1 MYRHSL
7 RKRVAIAFAMCVA
20 VLSVGWGF
28 AFFAAIRL
36 SEDRVLVRQLQRAAE
51 SYPSLTMNLRGYDNV
66 GSLPESLREWAQ
78 TNPDEGLYEFITEE
92 LHVAVLSTDN
102 KKLSIDKEKLSTDNG
117 KPAAD
122 NEEPS
127 ADNKSPRAF
136 VVFDVAGIE
145 AASSED
151 WWWLL
156 GITGVVGTLGALG
169 FGLGILV
176 MRRAIAPVGQLAK
189 IVADINLEKLSAEDH
204 KRIDS
209 SRFGDD
215 EVGVLAGTIEKTL
228 ERISAF
234 VERERYFTSSA
245 SHELRTPITVITGA
259 LELLEQSELSASDRK
274 AVDRVRRATLDMKTT
289 IEMFLCLAREMD
301 DGLYDKQF
309 LVMPLVN
316 QAIDQQRYLLSG
328 KFVEVDIE
336 DLANPKVCG
345 HPQAFTIAVNNLVR
359 NAFEHTLNRQG
370 PITIRIKER
379 ELFVT
384 NQVSALVSSQE
395 NALVPSQDSADE
407 RHMPT
412 DASSSHGYGL
422 GLGIVQ
428 RLCERNG
435 WSFSLHAD
443 EARVVAR
450 LSW

>member
-7 RKRVAIAFAMCVA
+7 RTRVAIAFAMCVS
-20 VLSVGWGF
+20 VLSVAWGF

-36 SEDRVLVRQLQRAAE
+36 SEDRVLVHQLQRAAE
-51 SYPSLTMNLRGYDNV
+51 SYPSLTTNLRGYDEA

-78 TNPDEGLYEFITEE
+78 TNPDEGLYEFTAEE
-92 LHVAVLSTDN
+92 LHVAVLPTEN
-102 KKLSIDKEKLSTDNG
+102 EKPPT
-117 KPAAD
+117 D

-127 ADNKSPRAF
+127 ADNESPRAF

-156 GITGVVGTLGALG
+156 LITSVVGTLGVLG
-169 FGLGILV
+169 FGLGVVV
-176 MRRAIAPVGQLAK
+176 MRRAVAPVAQLAK
-189 IVADINLEKLSAEDH
+189 VVADIDVEHLSAEDH
-204 KRIDS
+204 KRIQS

-259 LELLEQSELSASDRK
+259 LELLEQSDLSATDLK

-289 IEMFLCLAREMD
+289 IEMFLCLARETD
-301 DGLYDKQF
+301 DGLYDEQF

-328 KFVEVDIE
+328 KSVDVDID
-336 DLANPKVCG
+336 DLANPRVCG
-345 HPQAFTIAVNNLVR
+345 HPQAFSIAVNNLVR
-359 NAFEHTLNRQG
+359 NAFEHTLDGQG
-370 PITIRIKER
+370 PITVRIKEH
-379 ELFVT
+379 ELLVT
-384 NQVSALVSSQE
+384 NQVSS
-395 NALVPSQDSADE
+395 DADE
-407 RHMPT
+407 RHTPT
-412 DASSSHGYGL
+412 EVSSSHGYGL
-422 GLGIVQ
+422 GLGIVE

-443 EARVVAR
+443 EVRVVAR